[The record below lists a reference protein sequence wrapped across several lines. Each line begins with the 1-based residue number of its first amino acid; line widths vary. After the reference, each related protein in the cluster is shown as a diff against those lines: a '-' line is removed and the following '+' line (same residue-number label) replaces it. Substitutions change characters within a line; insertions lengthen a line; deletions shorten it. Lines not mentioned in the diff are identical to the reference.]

1 MARSQWPAT
10 SSPARVATLLRLT
23 EMELPTGTVTFLFTD
38 IEGSTRLLEELGD
51 GYVEALAGHR
61 QVLRKAFADHGGAEV
76 DTQGDAFFVAF
87 ARARDAV
94 AAAAGGQRALASGP
108 IRVRMGI
115 HTGEPLR
122 TDEGYVGMDIHRGAR
137 IAAAGHGGQVL
148 VSQAAR
154 ELIEDDLAEEF
165 ALRDLGEHR
174 LKDLSRPQRIF
185 QLVGEGLE
193 AEFPALATLENRPTN
208 LPPQPTALIG
218 RVRELEEIV
227 ELLRRP
233 DVRLLTLTGPGG
245 AGKTRL
251 SLQAAADLL
260 DDFADGVF
268 FVGLAV
274 IAEPSLV
281 VATIAQALGVK
292 DAGGLSLEEALAR
305 FLRDRELLLVL
316 DNLEHV
322 LDAAPQIGELVL
334 RAPSVK
340 AILSSRAPLR
350 VSGEREYPVPELAVH
365 DAVALFSERAQ
376 AIKPDFHLNGDGP
389 AVAEICRRLDG
400 LPLAIE
406 LAAARAKVLSP
417 TALLA
422 RLEQRLPVLT
432 GGGRDVPDRQRTLR
446 NTIAWSF
453 ELLDESEQT
462 LFSRL
467 AVFVGGFTIDAAEQ
481 VCDADLDTLASLVEK
496 SLIRQGDDRFRM
508 LETIRDFALERLE
521 ESGEHEQIARR
532 HIGFFLVFAAA
543 EGLDS
548 ERETSVWLERLD
560 SEQDNFRAALQF
572 ARELDD
578 PRLELQ
584 LASTLAEYWNY
595 RSLREGL
602 ERIREA
608 LARDPGAPADIRGSA
623 LQNGA
628 LIAIKQGDSETARAL
643 AEEKRELHAGTG
655 DEAGLAQS
663 INMLG
668 IIAMEAGRYG
678 DSRAL
683 LEESKSMRE
692 RLGDEHAI
700 QSSLHN
706 LGLLAMDQGD
716 YRGARA
722 ELRSALAIAERQD
735 WEGPRANSLCDLA
748 FAELGDGRL
757 DEARAHFGD
766 AVAAAGRLGWKENLA
781 YCFVGVGALAVVA
794 GRFDQAGHFLG
805 QADRLVEE
813 LPLKF
818 EAYAEGTRVQIG
830 ADLRARLGE
839 DRLEALRA
847 EGRALSIEAAVS
859 EALAALD

>member
-1 MARSQWPAT
+1 MA
-10 SSPARVATLLRLT
+10 
-23 EMELPTGTVTFLFTD
+23 ELPTGTVTFLFTD
-38 IEGSTRLLEELGD
+38 IEGSTRLLQDLGA
-51 GYVEALAGHR
+51 GYAEALARHR
-61 QVLRKAFADHGGAEV
+61 QVLRKAFADHGGTEV

-87 ARARDAV
+87 VRARDAV

-154 ELIEDDLAEEF
+154 ELIQDDLAEEF

-185 QLVGEGLE
+185 QLMAEGLE
-193 AEFPALATLENRPTN
+193 GEFPALATLENRPTN
-208 LPPQPTALIG
+208 LPPQPTPLIG
-218 RVRELEEIV
+218 RVRELEEVV

-260 DDFADGVF
+260 DDFEDGVF
-268 FVGLAV
+268 FVGLAG

-281 VATIAQALGVK
+281 VSTIAQALGVK
-292 DAGGLSLEEALAR
+292 EAGGLSPQESLER
-305 FLRDRELLLVL
+305 FLQDRELLLVL
-316 DNLEHV
+316 DNLEHL

-334 RAPSVK
+334 KAPSVK
-340 AILSSRAPLR
+340 AIVSSRAPLR
-350 VSGEREYPVPELAVH
+350 VSGEREYPVPELADQ

-376 AIKPDFHLNGDGP
+376 AIKPDFSLNGDGP

-417 TALLA
+417 AALLE
-422 RLEQRLPVLT
+422 RLDQRLPVLT

-446 NTIAWSF
+446 NTIGWSY
-453 ELLDESEQT
+453 ELLDETEQT

-467 AVFVGGFTIDAAEQ
+467 AVFAGGFTIDAAEQ
-481 VCDADLDTLASLVEK
+481 VCDADLDTLTSLVEK
-496 SLIRQGDDRFRM
+496 SLVRQGEDRFRM
-508 LETIRDFALERLE
+508 LETIREFALERLE
-521 ESGEHEQIARR
+521 ESGAREQIARR
-532 HIGFFLVFAAA
+532 HIDFFLAFAGRQGSDI
-543 EGLDS
+543 EGQSSAGLERMDS
-548 ERETSVWLERLD
+548 EH
-560 SEQDNFRAALQF
+560 DNFRGALQY

-584 LASTLAEYWNY
+584 LASAVGDFWHF
-595 RSLREGL
+595 RSHLREGL

-608 LARDPGAPADIRGSA
+608 LARDPGAPADIRGPA
-623 LQNGA
+623 LNQGA
-628 LIAIKQGDSETARAL
+628 MIAIKQGDLETAREL
-643 AEEKRELHAGTG
+643 AEERRKLHAGTG
-655 DEAGLAQS
+655 DERGLARS
-663 INMLG
+663 INLLG
-668 IIAMEAGRYG
+668 VIAMEEGRYA

-683 LEESKSMRE
+683 FEESKSIRE
-692 RLGDEHAI
+692 RIGDESEIH
-700 QSSLHN
+700 SSFHN
-706 LGLLAMDQGD
+706 LGLLAMAQGD

-722 ELRSALAIAERQD
+722 EIGSALAIAQRLGS
-735 WEGPRANSLCDLA
+735 EGPRANSLCDLA
-748 FAELGDGRL
+748 FGELGDGAL
-757 DEARAHFGD
+757 DDARAHL
-766 AVAAAGRLGWKENLA
+766 AEALAAADRMGWKENVA
-781 YCFVGVGALAVVA
+781 YCLVGFGALAVGA
-794 GRFDQAGHFLG
+794 GDLDRAGHFLG
-805 QADRLVEE
+805 QADRLVED

-818 EAYAEGTRVQIG
+818 EVYAEAARVQVE
-830 ADLRARLGE
+830 ADLRSRLGE

-847 EGRALSIEAAVS
+847 EGRALSMEAAVS